1 MRARVMYRLYSLVH
15 IRRRYFHVDLFL
27 ACVSP
32 VPGLRVPVSSN
43 APLPDFEL
51 RHRAPWSCDVDH
63 LRLAAIRLLV
73 DSGSMDH
80 RVSIRAH
87 PVHSDELNTLRN

>member
-1 MRARVMYRLYSLVH
+1 MRLKKMAAGGEGNREP
-15 IRRRYFHVDLFL
+15 F
-27 ACVSP
+27 
-32 VPGLRVPVSSN
+32 PGLRVPVSSN